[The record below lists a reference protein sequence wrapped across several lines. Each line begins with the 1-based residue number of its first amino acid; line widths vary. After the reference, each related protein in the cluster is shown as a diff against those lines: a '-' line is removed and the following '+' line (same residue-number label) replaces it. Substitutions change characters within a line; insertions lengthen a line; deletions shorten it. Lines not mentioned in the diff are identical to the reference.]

1 MIHAFLAITGDN
13 VLTEEADGFDGDLTF
28 AGALFDG
35 LEIFYGVFGT
45 A

>member
-13 VLTEEADGFDGDLTF
+13 VLTEETDGFDGDLTF